1 MSFLKN
7 VLHDLIEKR
16 LWPVAIALV
25 VALIA
30 VPIVLG
36 GGSDSASTGDDVA
49 SVPTPAAGSAP
60 ASGSAVVSLQ
70 EQATGGKVQRA
81 GKVRD
86 PFVQHHLAKTVTDA
100 LTTAT
105 GVANSL
111 GGGASTGSSPD
122 SGSAGGSDTSTTP
135 TSTTPADTTPKPDT
149 TKKPDTTT
157 ADLYR
162 VKLKFGE
169 AGAERTYNNVAR
181 LTPLPSSDNP
191 FFVYLGLKDD
201 QKTAIFLVDADSVPT
216 GDGTCKPSK
225 DNCAQIELKPGD
237 MEYFDLQSGTAGVVQ
252 YQLEL
257 VSVHK
262 GKAAST
268 ASAAK
273 AHARESRA
281 GREFLRQVV
290 ADNPTAI
297 SSWDYS
303 SKLGLLQ
310 ERAPAASADVANVP
324 AAVAD
329 AADGQDVEQTS
340 TVLTV
345 PAP

>member
-36 GGSDSASTGDDVA
+36 GGSDAGSTGADVA
-49 SVPTPAAGSAP
+49 ATPTPAAGSAP
-60 ASGSAVVSLQ
+60 ANGAAVVSLQ
-70 EQATGGKVQRA
+70 EQTAGGKIQRA
-81 GKVRD
+81 GKIRD
-86 PFVQHHLAKTVTDA
+86 PFVQHHVAKTVTDA
-100 LTTAT
+100 VTTTSGIAD
-105 GVANSL
+105 ALS
-111 GGGASTGSSPD
+111 GGSSSGAGSGSTG
-122 SGSAGGSDTSTTP
+122 GGSDTSTTP
-135 TSTTPADTTPKPDT
+135 TSTTPANPTPKPDT
-149 TKKPDTTT
+149 TKKPDTTA

-225 DNCAQIELKPGD
+225 ANCAQIELKPGA

-252 YQLEL
+252 YQLQV
-257 VSVHK
+257 VSVSK

-268 ASAAK
+268 ASAAR

-281 GREFLRQVV
+281 GREYLRQVV
-290 ADNPTAI
+290 ADDPTAV
-297 SSWDYS
+297 SAWDYS

-310 ERAPAASADVANVP
+310 ERAPTATADVANVP